1 MGLSF
6 PALRVEQARFSLLTT
21 CLTTWGEMIDIL
33 FQICYNIFAKFKG
46 AKCVW
51 RVEEVMFMKA
61 VFKAVMILSSENVK
75 NE

>member
-1 MGLSF
+1 MDLFF
-6 PALRVEQARFSLLTT
+6 PVSRVEQAHFSPLTICLTT
-21 CLTTWGEMIDIL
+21 CGEMIDIL
-33 FQICYNIFAKFKG
+33 LQLCYNIFAKFKG

>member
-1 MGLSF
+1 
-6 PALRVEQARFSLLTT
+6 
-21 CLTTWGEMIDIL
+21 MIDIL
-33 FQICYNIFAKFKG
+33 LQLCYNIFAKFKG

-75 NE
+75 IE

>member
-1 MGLSF
+1 MAWVLI
-6 PALRVEQARFSLLTT
+6 LRSVHLRSY
-21 CLTTWGEMIDIL
+21 IL
-33 FQICYNIFAKFKG
+33 FDNFISLCYNSLVEFKG